1 MVSRGLQTIKSRV
14 EGFLRKDPRTRDSDN
29 LLIARIWYEEVSEEL
44 TLTEFLKSFSIGKY
58 TSPESVRR
66 VRQKIQELNP
76 ELRGTSYKERKTT
89 LENNFRSEIN
99 KVE

>member
-14 EGFLRKDPRTRDSDN
+14 EDFLRKDPRTRDSDN
-29 LLIARIWYEEVSEEL
+29 LLIARIWYEEVSE
-44 TLTEFLKSFSIGKY
+44 TLPIVEFLKKFSTGSY
-58 TSPESVRR
+58 TSPESIRR
-66 VRQKIQELNP
+66 VRQKTQELNP
-76 ELRGTSYKERKTT
+76 ELRGKSYKERKTT